1 MFGRQ
6 LNVNTTISLN
16 VIECLARSNDS
27 QANTTLIAHILQVT
41 LILYLLGLGLAEGV
55 WFVL

>member
-16 VIECLARSNDS
+16 VIEYLARSNNS
-27 QANTTLIAHILQVT
+27 QANTALIAHILQVT
-41 LILYLLGLGLAEGV
+41 LILYLLVTLDCV
-55 WFVL
+55 